1 MKFLESH
8 FDDYIS
14 SSTRINL
21 HPKNEIIFNNFPSKL
36 SGLSNTIF
44 YGPAGLGKYT
54 QALKLLSR
62 YSPSELKYEKKICVT
77 FNKMP
82 YYLKISDIHY
92 EVDMSLLGCNS
103 KLLWHEIYLH
113 IVDIISAKKDRI
125 GVIVCKSF
133 NQINSELL
141 DNFYSYMQTEYSSN
155 IILKFC
161 ILTSAISFLPETIIN
176 CCKVISVS
184 KPSNTT
190 FKKNFKPKE
199 VTSTFDLSNLKMLS
213 ISNSS
218 ALSSPYKI
226 ICDCIIDNL
235 INYQKIV
242 FCKFRDLLYD
252 MFIYDINIGDSIWYI
267 LDMLSKKGIITVVN
281 ISVVLTKTYEFFKYY
296 NNNYRP
302 IYHLENYFF
311 TLIKHIYCL

>member
-1 MKFLESH
+1 
-8 FDDYIS
+8 
-14 SSTRINL
+14 
-21 HPKNEIIFNNFPSKL
+21 
-36 SGLSNTIF
+36 
-44 YGPAGLGKYT
+44 
-54 QALKLLSR
+54 
-62 YSPSELKYEKKICVT
+62 
-77 FNKMP
+77 
-82 YYLKISDIHY
+82 
-92 EVDMSLLGCNS
+92 
-103 KLLWHEIYLH
+103 
-113 IVDIISAKKDRI
+113 
-125 GVIVCKSF
+125 
-133 NQINSELL
+133 
-141 DNFYSYMQTEYSSN
+141 
-155 IILKFC
+155 
-161 ILTSAISFLPETIIN
+161 
-176 CCKVISVS
+176 
-184 KPSNTT
+184 
-190 FKKNFKPKE
+190 
-199 VTSTFDLSNLKMLS
+199 MLS